1 MTPTGNNSAK
11 ARFVAPGFLCC
22 GRLSG
27 LKKPSCPKSSVGQN
41 PSELQVI
48 NAPEGASQD
57 EAKANAAKKNV
68 VNLVAVTIVV
78 VHNYI
83 FLYGL

>member
-1 MTPTGNNSAK
+1 MTPTGKNSAK
-11 ARFVAPGFLCC
+11 ARFIAPGFLCH

-27 LKKPSCPKSSVGQN
+27 MKKPSCPKSSVGQN
-41 PSELQVI
+41 PSEQQPI

-57 EAKANAAKKNV
+57 DAKANAAKKNV
-68 VNLVAVTIVV
+68 VNLVAFTIL

>member
-11 ARFVAPGFLCC
+11 ARFVAPGFLCR

-41 PSELQVI
+41 PSEQHLT
-48 NAPEGASQD
+48 NAVESRSQD
-57 EAKANAAKKNV
+57 EANAAKKNV
-68 VNLVAVTIVV
+68 VNLVPFTIVFV
-78 VHNYI
+78 RNYI